1 MDIFDEVR
9 QAVIAAQFS
18 SGGGGGGTSGE
29 NGATFIPT
37 VSPDGVISWENDKGL
52 ENPPPVNI
60 KGPAYTLTESDKQEI
75 VQSVV
80 AELPV
85 YNGEVE

>member
-9 QAVIAAQFS
+9 QALIASQLQ
-18 SGGGGGGTSGE
+18 SGGESSTPGE

-37 VSPDGVISWENDKGL
+37 VSAEGVISWENDKGL
-52 ENPPPVNI
+52 PNPDPVNI

-75 VQSVV
+75 VEAVV
-80 AELPV
+80 SELPV
-85 YNGEVE
+85 YAGEVE